1 MTRLDGCVGMSRD
14 FDEAFAHFLIES
26 GCMPAATVH
35 SAWQARWRGPECIG
49 AVALSSRMLTVREA
63 SAALQLQATTDE
75 PFGAC
80 AHHLGI
86 LSFQQI
92 AELSLMAFW
101 QRRTLS
107 ECLVE
112 DQGTCAR
119 GIVELRQWMERAVRK
134 AREVPPTLNKSVLAA
149 C

>member
-1 MTRLDGCVGMSRD
+1 MTRLDGCVGTGRE

-26 GCMPAATVH
+26 GFVPATTVKN
-35 SAWQARWRGPECIG
+35 AWQARWRGPQWSG

-80 AHHLGI
+80 AYHLGI
-86 LSFQQI
+86 LSHQQI
-92 AELSLMAFW
+92 AELSLMAYW

-107 ECLVE
+107 DCLVE

-119 GIVELRQWMERAVRK
+119 GIAELRQCMNRAVRH
-134 AREVPPTLNKSVLAA
+134 AHEVPPTPSKSVFAA